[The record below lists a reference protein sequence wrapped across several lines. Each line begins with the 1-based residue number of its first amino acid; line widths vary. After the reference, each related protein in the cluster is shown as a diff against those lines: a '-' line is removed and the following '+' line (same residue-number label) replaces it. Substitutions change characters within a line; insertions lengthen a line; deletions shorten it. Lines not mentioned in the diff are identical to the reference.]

1 MCWQSFIKGKNEKE
15 KKAAYTFIVL
25 LVFRNFLFLTV
36 TVVIYRTVPLGME
49 RFNPVIFLDLQNGKE
64 AALFELAATAYFR

>member
-1 MCWQSFIKGKNEKE
+1 MCCQSFIQGKNEKE
-15 KKAAYTFIVL
+15 KKTAYTFIVPL
-25 LVFRNFLFLTV
+25 FFVNFLFLTV

-64 AALFELAATAYFR
+64 GRLIRITSNGLF